1 MNLPYECAEGIC
13 RNTDGESWLPFIT
26 ITAIVSIAFACYLVL
41 VRDEDSQ

>member
-13 RNTDGESWLPFIT
+13 RNHDGESWLPFIA
-26 ITAIVSIAFACYLVL
+26 ITAIALVVFTCYLVL